1 MSEHD
6 DAAGQGAGAGDT
18 APPEAMTRRRFL
30 EKVGAVG
37 GAAAVYETM
46 VAMGLMRVPEAWA
59 GPPQI
64 PEGEGKGKSVVILGG
79 GVAGLTAARTLLKA
93 GCSVTVLEASS
104 RLGGRNFTVSK
115 SAGDGRNQIVE
126 QRGDT
131 LETQTCDFEGS
142 SDTQYFEAGAGRL
155 PYHHT
160 AILSLCRELGVALEP
175 YIMETRANR
184 FQTNA
189 AFGGA
194 PIENRRIANDTRG
207 HIADLLY
214 KAIDCDALDHDLN
227 PEDIKALKSLL
238 VTFGNLNT
246 KANNTY
252 TGSSRSGYER
262 DPGVTDP
269 GKVVPPLP
277 LKTLLGSAFWEHRFY
292 QPEDYLWQTTLFHPV
307 GGMRRIVD
315 ALAADVK
322 RLGGVVQTGME
333 VTRIRN
339 SAAGVSVDA
348 QFQDSFREFRAD
360 YCISTIPL
368 PLLGKCLERG
378 FSREFVTAVNT
389 VRFAPTC
396 KIGWQAKERFWERLE
411 NADGTN
417 GPQIF
422 GGISWINHAITQM
435 WYPSAG
441 YFSPGPAVLTGAY
454 NYARVAEEMGKQ
466 SLTERLRVGIDGG
479 DRLHRGFRDQVYVGK
494 GLSIAWQ
501 NVPFIGGGWAEWDDA
516 KPGHRQ
522 AYARLLKPDGR
533 FIVAGDQV
541 SYLPGWQEGAVL
553 SAYHVIETFVLA
565 PPGAESQPILKST
578 PDTLPPAPDA
588 SSITGAG

>member
-6 DAAGQGAGAGDT
+6 EAEGQGAGAGDA
-18 APPEAMTRRRFL
+18 APPEAMSRRRFL

-37 GAAAVYETM
+37 GAAAVYQTM
-46 VAMGLMRVPEAWA
+46 VAMGLLRVPEAWA

-64 PEGEGKGKSVVILGG
+64 AEGEGKGKSVLILGG

-93 GCSVTVLEASS
+93 GCSVTVLEASN

-126 QRGDT
+126 RRGDT

-189 AFGGA
+189 AFGAA
-194 PIENRRIANDTRG
+194 PVENRRIANDTRG
-207 HIADLLY
+207 YIAELLY
-214 KAIDCDALDHDLN
+214 KAVDRESLDLGLTAEDAV
-227 PEDIKALKSLL
+227 ALKSLL
-238 VTFGNLNT
+238 TSFGDLDKT
-246 KANNTY
+246 THTY
-252 TGSSRSGYER
+252 TNSSRRGYIR
-262 DPGVTDP
+262 DPGVTDNGELAP
-269 GKVVPPLP
+269 KLAFQE
-277 LKTLLGSAFWEHRFY
+277 LLSSRFWDHRFY
-292 QPEDYLWQTTLFHPV
+292 QPEDYLWQATLFHPV

-315 ALAADVK
+315 ALEREVRNLKGIIEMNAPVLRIVNGARGVTVEVRTQSGVK
-322 RLGGVVQTGME
+322 PM
-333 VTRIRN
+333 
-339 SAAGVSVDA
+339 
-348 QFQDSFREFRAD
+348 RAD

-368 PLLGKCLERG
+368 PLLGGLLDRNTFEKP
-378 FSREFVTAVNT
+378 FVDAVK
-389 VRFAPTC
+389 VGIFAPTC
-396 KIGWQAKERFWERLE
+396 KIGWQARERFWERLE
-411 NADGTN
+411 GPRGSN

-422 GGISWINHAITQM
+422 GGISWIDHPITQM

-454 NYARVAEEMGKQ
+454 NYAETAIAMGKQ
-466 SLTERLRVGIDGG
+466 SLAERLSVGIEGG
-479 DRLHRGFRDQVYVGK
+479 ERLHRGFKQLVFEQK

-501 NVPFIGGGWAEWDDA
+501 NVPYLGGGWAEWDSRSREHA
-516 KPGHRQ
+516 I
-522 AYARLLKPDGR
+522 AYNRLLRADKR

-553 SAYHVIETFVLA
+553 SAYHVVETFVLA
-565 PPGAESQPILKST
+565 PPGAESQPLLKSS
-578 PDTLPPAPDA
+578 PETLPPAPDA